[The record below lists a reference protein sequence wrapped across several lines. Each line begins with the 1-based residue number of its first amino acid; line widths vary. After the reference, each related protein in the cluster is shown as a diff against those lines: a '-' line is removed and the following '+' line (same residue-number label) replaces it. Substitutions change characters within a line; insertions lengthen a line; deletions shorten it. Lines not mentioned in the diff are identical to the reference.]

1 MSKETNGITD
11 KRWTECPAEE
21 WSDAIVAAMKLG
33 GIDYLF
39 FVSGSEIGF
48 FQEAVTKAEM
58 RGWQAPKL
66 ITMVHEGVALNA
78 AMGYTMVTGKPT
90 AAAVH
95 VDVGL
100 LNFGAGIHTAW
111 RGNYPVMMISGTGPR
126 AFPGSM
132 PGARDNFVQW
142 VQEPRDQGEILRQ
155 YTKLDHRL
163 EHQDNP
169 GLMISRM
176 LQVAMSEP
184 RGPVYL
190 ALPRVTALLPLPG
203 TTQFPTRDQ
212 LGLARPAAPD
222 ETDTKTVAKWL
233 VEANNPCIYT
243 AQSGRNPQSVAE
255 LVRLAELL
263 AVPVMDTR
271 QCQSLNFP
279 TTHSLYGT
287 GPAPSEADVV
297 VVFEAAVPWLPPE
310 QSPRHDAAVAWI
322 DPDPVQSR
330 FKTMEFQA
338 DLWLAADT
346 ATAAGAIHDAATA
359 MLSKSDM
366 SRISDRR
373 ERLERRKR
381 ELLEAS
387 EERAKKAAKRTPVD
401 PRWVSYQI
409 QQMLEPEA
417 LLLDDALSNSQTL
430 REYNRRS
437 LPGTYYRR
445 NGSTGGWGVG
455 AAVGAKLAK
464 PECDVVHASGD
475 GFFMFGSP
483 LEALWAGAYHKAP
496 FLSVVYTNRSYSTG
510 TRSVR
515 GTFPKGAAAGRGDY
529 LGGVFDPPPNFAKL
543 AESVGGYGEVVSE
556 ADQVG
561 PALRRGLEATRK
573 GHPAVIS
580 VWLPTM
586 VEEMKMAD

>member
-1 MSKETNGITD
+1 MSKESNGILD
-11 KRWTECPAEE
+11 KRWAECPAEE
-21 WSDAIVAAMKLG
+21 WSDAIVASMKLG

-39 FVSGSEIGF
+39 FVSGSEIGY
-48 FQEAVTKAEM
+48 FQEAITKAEV

-78 AMGYTMVTGKPT
+78 ALGYTMVTGKPT
-90 AAAVH
+90 ATAVH

-100 LNFGAGIHTAW
+100 LNYGAGIHTAW

-126 AFPGSM
+126 AFPDSM

-190 ALPRVTALLPLPG
+190 ALPRETALLPLSG

-212 LGLARPAAPD
+212 LGVARPAAPD
-222 ETDTKTVAKWL
+222 EADAKKVAKWL

-243 AQSGRNPQSVAE
+243 AQSGRNPESVAE

-271 QCQSLNFP
+271 HCQSLNFP
-279 TTHSLYGT
+279 TTHPLYGT
-287 GPAPSEADVV
+287 GPEPKDADVV
-297 VVFEAAVPWLPPE
+297 VVFESAVPWLPPQ

-346 ATAAGAIHDAATA
+346 STAARAIHDAATG

-366 SRISDRR
+366 SRVSDRR
-373 ERLERRKR
+373 EKLERRKH
-381 ELLEAS
+381 ELVEAA
-387 EERAKKAAKRTPVD
+387 EEKAKKAGQRTPVN

-409 QQMLEPEA
+409 QQILEPEA

-430 REYNRRS
+430 REYHRRS
-437 LPGTYYRR
+437 IPGSYFRR
-445 NGSTGGWGVG
+445 AGSTGGWGVG
-455 AAVGAKLAK
+455 AAVGAKLAE
-464 PECDVVHASGD
+464 PASDVVHATGD

-483 LEALWAGAYHKAP
+483 LEALWAAAYHKAP

-510 TRSVR
+510 TRAVR
-515 GTFPKGAAAGRGDY
+515 GTYPKGASAGRGDY

-556 ADQVG
+556 ANQVG
-561 PALRRGLEATRK
+561 PALKRGLEATRK
-573 GHPAVIS
+573 GHPAVVS

>member
-1 MSKETNGITD
+1 M
-11 KRWTECPAEE
+11 ECSADE

-33 GIDYLF
+33 GIDNLF
-39 FVSGSEIGF
+39 FVSGSEIGY
-48 FQEAVTKAEM
+48 FQEAITKAEE
-58 RGWQAPKL
+58 RGWPAPRL

-78 AMGYTMVTGKPT
+78 ALGNTMVTGKPT
-90 AAAVH
+90 ATAVH

-100 LNFGAGIHTAW
+100 LNYGTAIHTAW
-111 RGNYPVMMISGTGPR
+111 RGNYPVLMFSGTGPR

-155 YTKLDHRL
+155 YTKMDHRL

-184 RGPVYL
+184 KGPVYM
-190 ALPRVTALLPLPG
+190 ALPRETALLPMSG
-203 TTQFPTRDQ
+203 TTRFPTRDQ
-212 LGLARPAAPD
+212 LGVARPAAPD
-222 ETDTKTVAKWL
+222 ATDARRVAKWL

-243 AQSGRNPQSVAE
+243 AQSGRNPESMAE

-263 AVPVMDTR
+263 ALPVMDTR

-279 TTHSLYGT
+279 TTHPLYGT
-287 GPAPSEADVV
+287 GPEPKDADVV
-297 VVFEAAVPWLPPE
+297 VVIESPVPWIP
-310 QSPRHDAAVAWI
+310 PRHSPSPDAAIVWI

-330 FKTMEFQA
+330 YKTMEFQA
-338 DLWLAADT
+338 DLWLAADSASSART
-346 ATAAGAIHDAATA
+346 IHDAASS

-366 SRISDRR
+366 NRISDRR

-381 ELLEAS
+381 ELEEAA
-387 EERAKKAAKRTPVD
+387 EERARKARQRSPID

-409 QQMLEPEA
+409 QQILEPEA
-417 LLLDDALSNSQTL
+417 LLLDDALSNSGSL

-437 LPGTYYRR
+437 LPGTYFRR
-445 NGSTGGWGVG
+445 AGSSGGWGVG
-455 AAVGAKLAK
+455 AAVGAKLAR
-464 PECDVVHASGD
+464 PNCDVVHATGD

-483 LEALWAGAYHKAP
+483 LEALWAASFHKAP
-496 FLSVVYTNRSYSTG
+496 FLSVVYVNRSYSTG
-510 TRSVR
+510 TRGVR
-515 GTFPKGAAAGRGDY
+515 STYPKGISVGRGEY
-529 LGGVFDPPPNFAKL
+529 VGGVFNPPPDFAKL
-543 AESVGGYGEVVSE
+543 AETVNGYGEMVSE
-556 ADQVG
+556 PEQVG
-561 PALRRGLEATRK
+561 PALRRGLEEVRK
-573 GHPAVIS
+573 GHPAVVA